1 MNFSVYW
8 QHADAVSKTL
18 YFILLAMSIATWT
31 IFILRLLGTRQL
43 KQQAYSQL
51 VQALAQLKSKLQP
64 LTFEQRKAVAEQALL
79 RQISAE
85 KSQAEKGVSV
95 LGTIASL
102 APFVGLFGTVWGI
115 FHALVAVGTSGQAG
129 LAQVATPV
137 GEALIMTGLG
147 LSVAIPAV
155 LAYNICVRFN
165 RGLAHDL
172 QDQAHSL
179 LIDTT
184 LQAQMRVGFDHHHAP
199 KSIRDGGPGAHIGDN
214 NGPTAANS
222 AAAIS
227 QLNTRWRAGCAS
239 QGRNTRPKPAQ
250 VATDSQQ
257 ITPDSAQNHISRSA
271 WPSPTPTSTLTPDIA
286 THQAFGFSPWHSAP
300 RHRPDCASALSS
312 SSARTGARAM
322 RAARYSKYPAPA
334 YGKAPPSHGQPRHSC
349 CKPVPDSQ
357 TINT

>member
-43 KQQAYSQL
+43 KKQAYSQL

-179 LIDTT
+179 LIDTM
-184 LQAQMRVGFDHHHAP
+184 LQQETTIKTETKATQQSLVG
-199 KSIRDGGPGAHIGDN
+199 G
-214 NGPTAANS
+214 
-222 AAAIS
+222 
-227 QLNTRWRAGCAS
+227 
-239 QGRNTRPKPAQ
+239 
-250 VATDSQQ
+250 
-257 ITPDSAQNHISRSA
+257 
-271 WPSPTPTSTLTPDIA
+271 
-286 THQAFGFSPWHSAP
+286 QA
-300 RHRPDCASALSS
+300 
-312 SSARTGARAM
+312 
-322 RAARYSKYPAPA
+322 
-334 YGKAPPSHGQPRHSC
+334 
-349 CKPVPDSQ
+349 
-357 TINT
+357 

>member
-43 KQQAYSQL
+43 KQQAYAQL
-51 VQALAQLKSKLQP
+51 AQALATLKSKLQP

-179 LIDTT
+179 LIDTM
-184 LQAQMRVGFDHHHAP
+184 LQQETPAKTETKATQQSLVG
-199 KSIRDGGPGAHIGDN
+199 G
-214 NGPTAANS
+214 
-222 AAAIS
+222 
-227 QLNTRWRAGCAS
+227 
-239 QGRNTRPKPAQ
+239 
-250 VATDSQQ
+250 
-257 ITPDSAQNHISRSA
+257 
-271 WPSPTPTSTLTPDIA
+271 
-286 THQAFGFSPWHSAP
+286 QA
-300 RHRPDCASALSS
+300 
-312 SSARTGARAM
+312 
-322 RAARYSKYPAPA
+322 
-334 YGKAPPSHGQPRHSC
+334 
-349 CKPVPDSQ
+349 
-357 TINT
+357 

>member
-43 KQQAYSQL
+43 KQQAYAQL
-51 VQALAQLKSKLQP
+51 AQALATLKSKLQP

-179 LIDTT
+179 LIDTM
-184 LQAQMRVGFDHHHAP
+184 LQQETTATVEVKATQQSFA
-199 KSIRDGGPGAHIGDN
+199 GG
-214 NGPTAANS
+214 
-222 AAAIS
+222 
-227 QLNTRWRAGCAS
+227 
-239 QGRNTRPKPAQ
+239 Q
-250 VATDSQQ
+250 V
-257 ITPDSAQNHISRSA
+257 
-271 WPSPTPTSTLTPDIA
+271 
-286 THQAFGFSPWHSAP
+286 
-300 RHRPDCASALSS
+300 
-312 SSARTGARAM
+312 
-322 RAARYSKYPAPA
+322 
-334 YGKAPPSHGQPRHSC
+334 
-349 CKPVPDSQ
+349 
-357 TINT
+357 

>member
-137 GEALIMTGLG
+137 CEALIMTGLG

-179 LIDTT
+179 LIDTM
-184 LQAQMRVGFDHHHAP
+184 LQQETPIKTETKATQQSLVG
-199 KSIRDGGPGAHIGDN
+199 G
-214 NGPTAANS
+214 
-222 AAAIS
+222 
-227 QLNTRWRAGCAS
+227 
-239 QGRNTRPKPAQ
+239 
-250 VATDSQQ
+250 
-257 ITPDSAQNHISRSA
+257 
-271 WPSPTPTSTLTPDIA
+271 
-286 THQAFGFSPWHSAP
+286 QA
-300 RHRPDCASALSS
+300 
-312 SSARTGARAM
+312 
-322 RAARYSKYPAPA
+322 
-334 YGKAPPSHGQPRHSC
+334 
-349 CKPVPDSQ
+349 
-357 TINT
+357 

>member
-43 KQQAYSQL
+43 KQQAYAQL
-51 VQALAQLKSKLQP
+51 AQALATLKSKLQP

-179 LIDTT
+179 LIDTM
-184 LQAQMRVGFDHHHAP
+184 LQQETPAKTESKATQQGLVG
-199 KSIRDGGPGAHIGDN
+199 G
-214 NGPTAANS
+214 
-222 AAAIS
+222 
-227 QLNTRWRAGCAS
+227 
-239 QGRNTRPKPAQ
+239 
-250 VATDSQQ
+250 
-257 ITPDSAQNHISRSA
+257 
-271 WPSPTPTSTLTPDIA
+271 
-286 THQAFGFSPWHSAP
+286 QA
-300 RHRPDCASALSS
+300 
-312 SSARTGARAM
+312 
-322 RAARYSKYPAPA
+322 
-334 YGKAPPSHGQPRHSC
+334 
-349 CKPVPDSQ
+349 
-357 TINT
+357 

>member
-43 KQQAYSQL
+43 KQQAYAQL
-51 VQALAQLKSKLQP
+51 AQALATLKSKLQP

-155 LAYNICVRFN
+155 LAYNVCVRFN

-179 LIDTT
+179 LIDTM
-184 LQAQMRVGFDHHHAP
+184 LQQETTIKTETKATQQSLVG
-199 KSIRDGGPGAHIGDN
+199 G
-214 NGPTAANS
+214 
-222 AAAIS
+222 
-227 QLNTRWRAGCAS
+227 
-239 QGRNTRPKPAQ
+239 
-250 VATDSQQ
+250 
-257 ITPDSAQNHISRSA
+257 
-271 WPSPTPTSTLTPDIA
+271 
-286 THQAFGFSPWHSAP
+286 QA
-300 RHRPDCASALSS
+300 
-312 SSARTGARAM
+312 
-322 RAARYSKYPAPA
+322 
-334 YGKAPPSHGQPRHSC
+334 
-349 CKPVPDSQ
+349 
-357 TINT
+357 

>member
-31 IFILRLLGTRQL
+31 IFVLRLLGTRQL
-43 KQQAYSQL
+43 KQQAYAQL
-51 VQALAQLKSKLQP
+51 AQALAGLKAKLQP

-137 GEALIMTGLG
+137 G
-147 LSVAIPAV
+147 
-155 LAYNICVRFN
+155 VRFN

-179 LIDTT
+179 LIDTM
-184 LQAQMRVGFDHHHAP
+184 LQQETTAKTETKATQQSLVG
-199 KSIRDGGPGAHIGDN
+199 G
-214 NGPTAANS
+214 
-222 AAAIS
+222 
-227 QLNTRWRAGCAS
+227 
-239 QGRNTRPKPAQ
+239 
-250 VATDSQQ
+250 
-257 ITPDSAQNHISRSA
+257 
-271 WPSPTPTSTLTPDIA
+271 
-286 THQAFGFSPWHSAP
+286 QA
-300 RHRPDCASALSS
+300 
-312 SSARTGARAM
+312 
-322 RAARYSKYPAPA
+322 
-334 YGKAPPSHGQPRHSC
+334 
-349 CKPVPDSQ
+349 
-357 TINT
+357 

>member
-31 IFILRLLGTRQL
+31 IFILRLMGTRQL
-43 KQQAYSQL
+43 KQQAYAQL
-51 VQALAQLKSKLQP
+51 AQALTSLKSKLLP

-85 KSQAEKGVSV
+85 KSQAEKGVSI
-95 LGTIASL
+95 LGTIASI

-115 FHALVAVGTSGQAG
+115 FHALVAVGKSGQAG

-147 LSVAIPAV
+147 LAVAIPAV

-179 LIDTT
+179 LIDTM
-184 LQAQMRVGFDHHHAP
+184 LQQESTTKTEAKATQQSLVG
-199 KSIRDGGPGAHIGDN
+199 G
-214 NGPTAANS
+214 
-222 AAAIS
+222 
-227 QLNTRWRAGCAS
+227 
-239 QGRNTRPKPAQ
+239 
-250 VATDSQQ
+250 
-257 ITPDSAQNHISRSA
+257 
-271 WPSPTPTSTLTPDIA
+271 
-286 THQAFGFSPWHSAP
+286 QA
-300 RHRPDCASALSS
+300 
-312 SSARTGARAM
+312 
-322 RAARYSKYPAPA
+322 
-334 YGKAPPSHGQPRHSC
+334 
-349 CKPVPDSQ
+349 
-357 TINT
+357 